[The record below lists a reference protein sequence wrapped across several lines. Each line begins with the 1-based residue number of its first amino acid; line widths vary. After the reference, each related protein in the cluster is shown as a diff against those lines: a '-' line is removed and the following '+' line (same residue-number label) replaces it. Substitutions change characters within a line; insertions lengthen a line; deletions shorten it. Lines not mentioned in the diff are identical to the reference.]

1 MPVPL
6 DGIDDRPD
14 QKRYVFIELL
24 SAQIAISLDNARLY
38 ETLEKKVEQRTKQL
52 NLAKDLAEKATL
64 SKSEFLATMSHE
76 IRTPMNGVLGMTQ
89 LLAQTNLDQRQREFT
104 DIISSSGEAL
114 LTIINDIL
122 DLSKIEADRMDLEDA
137 SFSLRSCI
145 REVGQLLAPIAQ
157 GKGLELPI
165 VIDQHTPER
174 IVGDQGRL
182 RQILMN
188 LINNAIKF
196 TNEGD
201 VLLSVSSDVELFP
214 ELTVRFQISDTGI
227 GIEEDKLATLFDAF
241 SQADASTARR
251 FGGTGLGLTIAR
263 KLTEAMGGDITVQSV
278 AGGGSTFQFSIRVK
292 ADSPIPQNSDQYA
305 HITALLLDKHQR
317 NREVL
322 SQLVSQQGL
331 QYCALNTLTAIES
344 LSANQILFVA
354 YPFESE
360 DVEQKLVDLSDSQES
375 NIVVVSTITDIATAT
390 KFTESHKLRLVARP
404 LDRQALQAI
413 LSESELESPEH
424 TATTA
429 IVQDQDLRIL
439 LVEDNPVNQQI
450 AKAMLAK
457 GGFGCTIASNGLEA
471 VNAHQRE
478 RWDVILMDCQ
488 MPEMDGFEASHEIRR
503 QEHNTSRHDLI
514 IAMTAGALKEDRDRC
529 MQAGMDD
536 YISKPFKQKDFLQM
550 LQRHQNERPT
560 RSQPR
565 QH

>member
-1 MPVPL
+1 
-6 DGIDDRPD
+6 
-14 QKRYVFIELL
+14 
-24 SAQIAISLDNARLY
+24 
-38 ETLEKKVEQRTKQL
+38 VEQRTKQL

-241 SQADASTARR
+241 SQADASTTRR